1 MKEIFRGSGV
11 ALITPFKDG
20 GLDEEALDRLLEFQL
35 EQGTDAVVVLGTTG
49 EPSTMT
55 EDEKVRVIKAAVSAL
70 KGKIPVLVGTG
81 GNNTRKV
88 IADSLRAQELGA
100 DALLVVTPYYNKCTQ
115 NGLIAHYAALA
126 EAVSL
131 PIVVYNVPGRT
142 GVNVLPATLEKLA
155 DLPNIAAV
163 KEASGNIDQ
172 ICEVCR
178 LLRGRMAV
186 YSGDDGLTYPMIG
199 LGASGVISVT
209 ANVIPAFM
217 KDLCRAAFAG
227 KAEALTMHEKLLPF
241 AKAMFC
247 EVNPIPV
254 KALAAMMGLCSGELR
269 LPLTPA
275 EPASVQKIREAA
287 EHFGVFS
294 GQTQNSPM
302 ANFGRT

>member
-1 MKEIFRGSGV
+1 MKQEIFRGSGV

-20 GLDEEALDRLLEFQL
+20 RLDEEALEHLLQNHL
-35 EQGTDAVVVLGTTG
+35 LCGTDAVVVLGTTG

-55 EDEKVRVIKAAVSAL
+55 EDEKVRVIRLAVSVL

-81 GNNTRKV
+81 GNNTAKV
-88 IADSLRAQELGA
+88 IADSLRAQDLGA

-115 NGLIAHYAALA
+115 NGLIAHYTALA
-126 EAVSL
+126 DAVRL

-142 GVNVLPATLEKLA
+142 GVNILPATLQKLA
-155 DLPNIAAV
+155 GHPRIAAV
-163 KEASGNIDQ
+163 KEASGNLDQ
-172 ICEVCR
+172 VLEVCR
-178 LLRGRMAV
+178 LLRGKIAV
-186 YSGDDGLTYPMIG
+186 YSGDDALTYPMIG

-217 KDLCRAAFAG
+217 RELCQAAFEG
-227 KAEALTMHEKLLPF
+227 KEEALAMHEKLLPF

-254 KALAAMMGLCSGELR
+254 KTLAALLGLCSGELR

-287 EHFGVFS
+287 RDFGILD
-294 GQTQNSPM
+294 
-302 ANFGRT
+302 